1 MRRSQLRTLL
11 VMIALCALLPVAI
24 FAQDAPAAPSS
35 ASPQAAPTPANA
47 RVLRISTGDLIEL
60 GVFDTPELS
69 GRLRVSESGE
79 VMLPVA
85 GAIRLAGMTSAEAA
99 AAIEQRLLSTDIL
112 KNPHVSVFVA
122 EYATQGVNVGGEVR
136 NPGLYPLLGNHQLM
150 DLISAA
156 GGLNPS
162 AGKAVTIAHKS
173 DPEHPVIVLLD
184 SKPGS
189 VGPAIDVL
197 PGDTIM
203 VSRSGVVYVVGD
215 VGKPGGFLIEGN
227 DRLTVMQVLA
237 LAAGPNHTASQ
248 DKSRIFRKTNTGRL
262 EFPVPVKQIVA
273 GKAVDPMLED
283 GDILY
288 IPYSASRAAVVR
300 GAEAA
305 IALTTGLI
313 IYKGI

>member
-11 VMIALCALLPVAI
+11 VMIALCALLPVSI
-24 FAQDAPAAPSS
+24 FAQDARSASPSS
-35 ASPQAAPTPANA
+35 SPQAAPSPANA
-47 RVLRISTGDLIEL
+47 RALRISTGDLIEL

-122 EYATQGVNVGGEVR
+122 EYATQGINVGGEVR
-136 NPGLYPLLGNHQLM
+136 TPGLYPLLGNHQLM

-156 GGLNPS
+156 GGLSPS

-173 DPEHPVIVLLD
+173 DPEHPFIVLLD

-189 VGPAIDVL
+189 VGPAVDVL

-215 VGKPGGFLIEGN
+215 VAKPGGFLIEGN
-227 DRLTVMQVLA
+227 DRLTVMQALA
-237 LAAGPNHTASQ
+237 LAAGPNQSASPN
-248 DKSRIFRKTNTGRL
+248 KSRIFRKTTTGRL
-262 EFPVPVKQIVA
+262 EFPVPIKQIVA
-273 GKAVDPMLED
+273 GKAIDPMLED

-288 IPYSASRAAVVR
+288 IPYSAGKAAAVR
-300 GAEAA
+300 GVEAA
-305 IALTTGLI
+305 IVLTTGLI